1 MSGRPPPENL
11 ASQGRPPISEKEL
24 AEKLARLADD
34 LGLKPADQR
43 KLHGAHD
50 DRMEIVRIAE
60 AELRE
65 KDTLLKRLKRKI
77 LSTPAIR

>member
-1 MSGRPPPENL
+1 M
-11 ASQGRPPISEKEL
+11 
-24 AEKLARLADD
+24 ARLADD

-77 LSTPAIR
+77 LSTPAMR